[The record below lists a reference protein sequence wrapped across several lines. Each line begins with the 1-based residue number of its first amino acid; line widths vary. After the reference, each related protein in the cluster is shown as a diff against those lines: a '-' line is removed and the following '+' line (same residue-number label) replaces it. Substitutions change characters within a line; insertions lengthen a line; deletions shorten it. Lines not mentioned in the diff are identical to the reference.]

1 MAKRTPTRRKR
12 QPDVTRELLLHA
24 AFDEIY
30 RRGFQAASLDT
41 ILEQAGVTKGA
52 LYHHFPDKAALGYAV
67 VDEVVKDLLLERWL
81 GVLDQ
86 HGGDPLS
93 ALQAM
98 LKERV
103 ARLQPHEVELGC
115 PLNNLGQEMSP
126 LDERFRRRVAGT
138 FDIWIEGFAR
148 YLKRGQREGT
158 VRPDVDAAKVATFL
172 VASIEGSFGLAKSA
186 HSTAMLRSNLEVLA
200 GFLECL
206 RSGTP
211 VAKSPARRRPAARQ

>member
-12 QPDVTRELLLHA
+12 QPEVTRERLLYA

-30 RRGFQAASLDT
+30 RRGFQSASLDT

-86 HGGDPLS
+86 HGGDPVS

-98 LKERV
+98 LQERV
-103 ARLQPHEVELGC
+103 ARLEPHEVELGC

-126 LDERFRRRVAGT
+126 LDERFRRRIAGT
-138 FDIWIEGFAR
+138 FQLWSEGFAR

-158 VRPDVDAAKVATFL
+158 VRADVDAAKVASFL

-186 HSTAMLRSNLEVLA
+186 RSTALLRSNLEVLA

-206 RSGTP
+206 RPGTR
-211 VAKSPARRRPAARQ
+211 VAKSKRRRSARQ